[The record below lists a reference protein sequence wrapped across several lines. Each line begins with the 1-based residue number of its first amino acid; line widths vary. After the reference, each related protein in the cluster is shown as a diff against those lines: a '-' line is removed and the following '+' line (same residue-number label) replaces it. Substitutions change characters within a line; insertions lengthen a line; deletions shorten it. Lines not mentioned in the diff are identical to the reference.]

1 MMAFVPLIIFLILY
15 LGSGAYFS
23 FIGTDNPLH
32 QVSPVICLLPALF
45 FAVSRGTNKIQHN
58 IDTVIEGISDKSTLT
73 MCLIFLF
80 SGAFSA
86 VTQSIGSADTVANLI
101 LNFLPARLLL
111 PGVFLASAFIS
122 TAIGTSMGVVALMVP
137 IAVNLAKSG
146 AFGLEI
152 GTATVVGGAVFGDN
166 LSMISDTTIASVSSQ
181 GASAKDKLK
190 INSKV
195 AFTAGIIT
203 LTYLAVIS
211 SSTKIISISNL
222 DYYSIIKII
231 PYISLIIMGLLEVTT
246 LVTITVNIIIAGV
259 LGIAFFDYAIIQ
271 FPHDV
276 YDGFKKVNEIVI
288 FALFIGGLSHIMYKQ
303 GQKALH
309 KLIDESNIT
318 KTKAEFVIA
327 GIASMFTTLVANNTI
342 AILLSG
348 GIAKRL
354 AQKHDIVP
362 YRSAYLLDVFA
373 CATKGI
379 LPYGSQLLLA
389 GSVASVSPVSLLTK
403 VYYCFI
409 LAAATIGEIII
420 NSRKEKHCA
429 AAT

>member
-1 MMAFVPLIIFLILY
+1 M
-15 LGSGAYFS
+15 
-23 FIGTDNPLH
+23 DNPLR

-45 FAVSRGTNKIQHN
+45 FAVACSAGKIQRN
-58 IDTVIEGISDKSTLT
+58 IDTVIEGMGDKNTLT

-80 SGAFSA
+80 SGAFSV
-86 VTQSIGSADTVANLI
+86 VTKSIGSANTVADLI

-122 TAIGTSMGVVALMVP
+122 TAIGTSMGVVVLMVP
-137 IAVNLAKSG
+137 IAFNLAKSG

-181 GASAKDKLK
+181 GATIKDKLK
-190 INSKV
+190 VNSKV
-195 AFTAGIIT
+195 AFVASIIT
-203 LTYLAVIS
+203 LVYLAIMAD
-211 SSTKIISISNL
+211 STKIIPTSNL
-222 DYYSIIKII
+222 AYLSVIKII
-231 PYISLIIMGLLEVTT
+231 PYISLIIMGLFEVTT
-246 LVTITVNIIIAGV
+246 LVTITINIIVASI
-259 LGIAFFDYAIIQ
+259 LGMTFFDYTIIQ
-271 FPHDV
+271 LSHDI

-327 GIASMFTTLVANNTI
+327 GIASMFTVLVANNTI

-348 GIAKRL
+348 DIAKRL
-354 AQKHDIVP
+354 AQKHNIP
-362 YRSAYLLDVFA
+362 SYRSAYLLDIFA
-373 CATKGI
+373 CVTKGI

-389 GSVASVSPVSLLTK
+389 GSIASVSPISLLTQ

-409 LAAATIGEIII
+409 LAAVTVGEIII
-420 NSRKEKHCA
+420 NGRRCA
-429 AAT
+429 ATT

>member
-1 MMAFVPLIIFLILY
+1 MTAFVPLIIFLILY

-58 IDTVIEGISDKSTLT
+58 IDTVIKGMGDKNTLT

-181 GASAKDKLK
+181 EASAKDKLK

-195 AFTAGIIT
+195 ALIASIIT
-203 LTYLAVIS
+203 LIYLAVAS
-211 SSTKIISISNL
+211 NSTKIISISNL

-231 PYISLIIMGLLEVTT
+231 PYISLIIMGLLEVAT
-246 LVTITVNIIIAGV
+246 LVTITINIIIAGV
-259 LGIAFFDYAIIQ
+259 LGITFFDYAIIQ

-354 AQKHDIVP
+354 AQKYSIAPH
-362 YRSAYLLDVFA
+362 RSAYLLDVFA

-389 GSVASVSPVSLLTK
+389 GSIASVSPISLLTQ

-409 LAAATIGEIII
+409 LAAVTIGEIII

>member
-1 MMAFVPLIIFLILY
+1 MTAFVPLIIFLILY

-58 IDTVIEGISDKSTLT
+58 IDTVIKGMGDKNTLT

-211 SSTKIISISNL
+211 SIRS
-222 DYYSIIKII
+222 
-231 PYISLIIMGLLEVTT
+231 EVW
-246 LVTITVNIIIAGV
+246 
-259 LGIAFFDYAIIQ
+259 
-271 FPHDV
+271 
-276 YDGFKKVNEIVI
+276 FKK
-288 FALFIGGLSHIMYKQ
+288 Q
-303 GQKALH
+303 Q
-309 KLIDESNIT
+309 
-318 KTKAEFVIA
+318 
-327 GIASMFTTLVANNTI
+327 
-342 AILLSG
+342 
-348 GIAKRL
+348 
-354 AQKHDIVP
+354 
-362 YRSAYLLDVFA
+362 
-373 CATKGI
+373 
-379 LPYGSQLLLA
+379 LA
-389 GSVASVSPVSLLTK
+389 GFEKGLVPFVSKSDTTKLSAQEIYSLALTVQNMNSYDRQHNAVSVAQHGYSLMEYSLGHPKMSTSLAR
-403 VYYCFI
+403 I
-409 LAAATIGEIII
+409 L
-420 NSRKEKHCA
+420 
-429 AAT
+429 

>member
-1 MMAFVPLIIFLILY
+1 MTAFVPLIIFLILY
-15 LGSGAYFS
+15 LGSGTYFS

-58 IDTVIEGISDKSTLT
+58 IDTVIEGMGNKNTLT

-111 PGVFLASAFIS
+111 PGIFLVSALIS

-137 IAVNLAKSG
+137 IAVDLAKNG

-181 GASAKDKLK
+181 GATIKDKLK
-190 INSKV
+190 VNSKV
-195 AFTAGIIT
+195 AFIASIIT
-203 LTYLAVIS
+203 LVYLAVTSNSI
-211 SSTKIISISNL
+211 KIVPTSNL
-222 DYYSIIKII
+222 DYLSIIKVI
-231 PYISLIIMGLLEVTT
+231 PYISLIVMGLCEVST

-259 LGIAFFDYAIIQ
+259 LGITFFDYAIIQ
-271 FPHDV
+271 YPHDI
-276 YDGFKKVNEIVI
+276 YSGFKKVNEIVI

-309 KLIDESNIT
+309 ALIDRSNIT
-318 KTKAEFVIA
+318 KTKAEFAIV
-327 GIASMFTTLVANNTI
+327 GIASMFTILVANNTI

-354 AQKHDIVP
+354 AQKHDIAP
-362 YRSAYLLDVFA
+362 YRSAYLLDTFA
-373 CATKGI
+373 CIIKGI

-389 GSVASVSPVSLLTK
+389 GSIASVSPVSLLTK

-409 LAAATIGEIII
+409 LATVTIGEIII
-420 NSRKEKHCA
+420 NGRKEKRCRS
-429 AAT
+429 

>member
-1 MMAFVPLIIFLILY
+1 MTAFVPLVIFLILY
-15 LGSGAYFS
+15 LGSGTYFS

-45 FAVSRGTNKIQHN
+45 FAISRRTNKIQHN
-58 IDTVIEGISDKSTLT
+58 IDTVIEGMGDKNTLT

-80 SGAFSA
+80 SGVFSS

-101 LNFLPARLLL
+101 LNFLPTRLLL
-111 PGVFLASAFIS
+111 PGIFLASAFIS

-181 GASAKDKLK
+181 GAAIKDKLK
-190 INSKV
+190 VNSKV
-195 AFTAGIIT
+195 ALVASIIT
-203 LTYLAVIS
+203 LVYLAVTAD
-211 SSTKIISISNL
+211 STKIVTISNL
-222 DYYSIIKII
+222 DYLSIIKVI
-231 PYISLIIMGLLEVTT
+231 PYISLIIMGLLEVST

-288 FALFIGGLSHIMYKQ
+288 FALFIGGLSSIMYKQ

-309 KLIDESNIT
+309 KLIDKSDIT
-318 KTKAEFVIA
+318 KTKTEFVIA
-327 GIASMFTTLVANNTI
+327 GIASMFTVLVANNTI

-354 AQKHDIVP
+354 AKEHDIAP
-362 YRSAYLLDVFA
+362 HRSAYLLDVFA
-373 CATKGI
+373 CSTKGI

-389 GSVASVSPVSLLTK
+389 GSIASISPISLLTQ

-409 LAAATIGEIII
+409 LAAVTIGEIII
-420 NSRKEKHCA
+420 NSRHYRA
-429 AAT
+429 AA

>member
-1 MMAFVPLIIFLILY
+1 MTAFVPLFIFLILY
-15 LGSGAYFS
+15 LGSGTYFS

-45 FAVSRGTNKIQHN
+45 FAISRGTNKIQHN
-58 IDTVIEGISDKSTLT
+58 IDTVIEGMGDKNTLT

-80 SGAFSA
+80 SGAFSS

-101 LNFLPARLLL
+101 LNFLPTRLLL
-111 PGVFLASAFIS
+111 PGIFLASAFIS

-181 GASAKDKLK
+181 GAAIRDKLK
-190 INSKV
+190 VNSKV
-195 AFTAGIIT
+195 AFIASIIT
-203 LTYLAVIS
+203 LVYLAVTTD
-211 SSTKIISISNL
+211 STKIVTISNL
-222 DYYSIIKII
+222 DYLSIIKVI
-231 PYISLIIMGLLEVTT
+231 PYISLIIMGLLEVST

-259 LGIAFFDYAIIQ
+259 LGIVFFDYAVIQ
-271 FPHDV
+271 LPHDI
-276 YDGFKKVNEIVI
+276 YNGFKKVNEIVI

-309 KLIDESNIT
+309 KLIDKSDIT
-318 KTKAEFVIA
+318 KTKTEFVIA
-327 GIASMFTTLVANNTI
+327 GIASMFTVLVANNTI

-354 AQKHDIVP
+354 AQKHNIAP
-362 YRSAYLLDVFA
+362 HRSAYLLDVFA

-389 GSVASVSPVSLLTK
+389 GSIASISPISLLTQ

-409 LAAATIGEIII
+409 LAAVTIGEIII
-420 NSRKEKHCA
+420 NSRHYR

>member
-1 MMAFVPLIIFLILY
+1 MMAFIPLIIFLILY

-32 QVSPVICLLPALF
+32 QVSPVICLLPALL

-58 IDTVIEGISDKSTLT
+58 IDTITEGMGDKSTLT
-73 MCLIFLF
+73 LCLIFLF

-86 VTQSIGSADTVANLI
+86 VTQSIGSGDTVANLI

-122 TAIGTSMGVVALMVP
+122 TAIGTSMGIVALMVP

-152 GTATVVGGAVFGDN
+152 GTATVVGGTVFGDN

-211 SSTKIISISNL
+211 SSTKIVPISN
-222 DYYSIIKII
+222 
-231 PYISLIIMGLLEVTT
+231 
-246 LVTITVNIIIAGV
+246 
-259 LGIAFFDYAIIQ
+259 
-271 FPHDV
+271 
-276 YDGFKKVNEIVI
+276 
-288 FALFIGGLSHIMYKQ
+288 
-303 GQKALH
+303 
-309 KLIDESNIT
+309 
-318 KTKAEFVIA
+318 
-327 GIASMFTTLVANNTI
+327 
-342 AILLSG
+342 
-348 GIAKRL
+348 
-354 AQKHDIVP
+354 
-362 YRSAYLLDVFA
+362 
-373 CATKGI
+373 
-379 LPYGSQLLLA
+379 
-389 GSVASVSPVSLLTK
+389 
-403 VYYCFI
+403 
-409 LAAATIGEIII
+409 
-420 NSRKEKHCA
+420 
-429 AAT
+429 